1 VTSPESSPV
10 RPRRRVSPRL
20 IAAMFIVALVVLF
33 IAQNR
38 DTVKIQFFAAT
49 LTSPLWLLLVVMAGL
64 GAATGFLLARR
75 RR

>member
-1 VTSPESSPV
+1 V

-20 IAAMFIVALVVLF
+20 IAAIFIVALIVLF

-38 DTVKIQFFAAT
+38 DTVKIQLFAAT

-64 GAATGFLLARR
+64 GAAIGFLLARR

>member
-1 VTSPESSPV
+1 
-10 RPRRRVSPRL
+10 
-20 IAAMFIVALVVLF
+20 
-33 IAQNR
+33 
-38 DTVKIQFFAAT
+38 VKIQFFAAT